1 MDLNQSGINKKQL
14 RGTKEGKECGVDG
27 IEGEEEVCVR
37 DGEEEGETFR
47 QPDGK
52 SAIGWMIVARN

>member
-1 MDLNQSGINKKQL
+1 MDLNQSGINKKKL

-37 DGEEEGETFR
+37 RRKEKHSDSLTGKVPLDG
-47 QPDGK
+47 
-52 SAIGWMIVARN
+52 